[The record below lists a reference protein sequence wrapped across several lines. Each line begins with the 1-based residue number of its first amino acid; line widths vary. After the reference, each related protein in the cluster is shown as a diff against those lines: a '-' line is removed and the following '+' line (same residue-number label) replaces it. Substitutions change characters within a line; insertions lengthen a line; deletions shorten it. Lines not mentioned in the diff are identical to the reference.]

1 MLQSM
6 SKKKTKHTKFTN
18 TKVSL
23 FLTTKVNNKSQ
34 DDAVMQFLFCS
45 RRRQC
50 GGVNS
55 SEKHFF
61 KSLGTAFAVKAI
73 KPLWL
78 NASARILYIK
88 KKKKKTHRKSQ
99 RNSNIF

>member
-1 MLQSM
+1 MFFLISAKTCSSQEKETENKCHMLQSM

-34 DDAVMQFLFCS
+34 DDAVMQFLSCS
-45 RRRQC
+45 RRQQC

-55 SEKHFF
+55 SEKLFF

-73 KPLWL
+73 KPL
-78 NASARILYIK
+78 
-88 KKKKKTHRKSQ
+88 
-99 RNSNIF
+99 